1 MSSASLHLPSTF
13 LPPSP
18 LAGNLPLQSQPPRWL
33 LAIEEIY
40 MEPTVADYQR
50 GQEIL
55 AKFPDARRIEVP
67 SHWKIPGL
75 FGFDGNVADWNKIKR
90 NVLVLGVKK
99 SLRAEPNSRSS
110 DFIAPSHANGCA
122 MSCSYCYVPR
132 QKGYANPITT
142 FVNIKQI
149 SAYLTRHAT
158 KLGWKEEPSQID
170 PKYWVYDIGCNS
182 DCSADALI
190 SDNVRDLVALFREL
204 PTAKA
209 SFATKYVNRELLEYD
224 PRRKTRIRLSLMPQ
238 RIAKTVDVRTSSIAE
253 RIGSL
258 NDFHRAGYEV
268 HLNFSPVIYYE
279 GWQADYRLLFD
290 ELADVLT
297 PDVKAQLGAEI
308 IFLTHNEKL
317 HQINLGWHPK
327 GEELLWKPELQET
340 KYSQMGGRNI
350 RYKRN
355 FKADLVS
362 EFTAL
367 LNERL
372 PECQIRY
379 AF

>member
-1 MSSASLHLPSTF
+1 MSSASAVPS
-13 LPPSP
+13 
-18 LAGNLPLQSQPPRWL
+18 WL
-33 LAIEEIY
+33 LDIQAIY
-40 MEPTVADYQR
+40 LEPAVYDFPR
-50 GQEIL
+50 GRQIL
-55 AKFPDARRIEVP
+55 EKFPQAERIEVA

-75 FGFDGNVADWNKIKR
+75 FGFEGNVSDWNKIKR

-122 MSCSYCYVPR
+122 MSCSYCYVRR
-132 QKGYANPITT
+132 QKGFANPVST
-142 FVNIKQI
+142 FVNIEQI
-149 SAYLTRHAT
+149 SAYLARHAA
-158 KLGWKEEPSQID
+158 KLGWREQPSQID

-190 SDNVRDLVALFREL
+190 SDNVRDLVSLFRVL
-204 PTAKA
+204 PNAKA
-209 SFATKYVNRELLEYD
+209 SFATKYVNRELLNYD
-224 PRRKTRIRLSLMPQ
+224 PQRKTRIRLSLMPQ
-238 RIAKTVDVRTSSIAE
+238 KMAKVVDVRTSSIAD
-253 RIGSL
+253 RIASM
-258 NDFHRAGYEV
+258 NSFFEAGYEV

-279 GWQADYRLLFD
+279 GWQNDYRELFD
-290 ELADVLT
+290 ELAQVLN
-297 PDVKAQLGAEI
+297 PAVKAQLGAEI

-327 GEELLWKPELQET
+327 GEELLWNPELQET

-350 RYKRN
+350 RYKRG

-362 EFTAL
+362 EFSQL
-367 LNERL
+367 LSERL
-372 PECQIRY
+372 PECRIRY

>member
-1 MSSASLHLPSTF
+1 MITTEQASLTPF
-13 LPPSP
+13 LPLANPPMAHPAPS
-18 LAGNLPLQSQPPRWL
+18 WL
-33 LAIEEIY
+33 LDVQAIY
-40 MEPTVADYQR
+40 MEPAVAKFER
-50 GQEIL
+50 GREIL
-55 AKFPDARRIEVP
+55 ARFPNAERIEVA
-67 SHWKIPGL
+67 SHWQIPGL
-75 FGFDGNVADWNKIKR
+75 FGFEGNVADWNKIKR

-142 FVNIKQI
+142 FVNIEQI

-158 KLGWKEEPSQID
+158 KLGWKPQPSQID
-170 PKYWVYDIGCNS
+170 PTYWVYDIGCNS
-182 DCSADALI
+182 DCSADALVC
-190 SDNVRDLVALFREL
+190 DNVRDLVRLFTTL

-209 SFATKYVNRELLEYD
+209 SFATKYVNRNLLDYD
-224 PRRKTRIRLSLMPQ
+224 PQRKTRIRLSLMPQ

-253 RIGSL
+253 RIGSI
-258 NDFHRAGYEV
+258 NDFYAAGYEV

-290 ELADVLT
+290 ELAQVLR
-297 PDVKAQLGAEI
+297 PEVKAQLGAEI
-308 IFLTHNEKL
+308 IFLTHNDRL

-350 RYKRN
+350 RYKRG
-355 FKADLVS
+355 FKADLVDD
-362 EFTAL
+362 FCQLLTAH
-367 LNERL
+367 L
-372 PECQIRY
+372 PECAIRY